1 MSFRRAL
8 PCLISMAVLSV
19 VGCSSG
25 ASKPEP
31 PSPNL
36 VPNSGFNQGTDLHG
50 VAEDVTVW
58 GAAKVSLTSAVAITG
73 TSAEVVTLPAGGTG
87 GIYVQV
93 PVEARLSYTQSADI
107 DVVDL
112 ARGATAAMILEW
124 YDGNL
129 NLLGYQMDRFNIVG
143 GGFEHRVQTV
153 RSPNGAVLARF
164 VVNIS
169 GGGQVLI
176 DAPQLQAGT
185 RATAV
190 QFTAPGI
197 VTGPTTPET
206 ARPGP

>member
-1 MSFRRAL
+1 
-8 PCLISMAVLSV
+8 MAALSV
-19 VGCSSG
+19 AGCSSG

-58 GAAKVSLTSAVAITG
+58 GAAKVALASAVAMPG
-73 TSAEVVTLPAGGTG
+73 TSSEVVALPTGGTG

-93 PVEARLSYTQSADI
+93 PVQGRLSYTQSADI

-112 ARGATAAMILEW
+112 ARGSTAAMILEW

-143 GGFEHRVQTV
+143 GGFEHRAQTV
-153 RSPNGAVLARF
+153 RSPDGAVLARF

-169 GGGQVLI
+169 GGGQIMV

-185 RATAV
+185 RATAF
-190 QFTAPGI
+190 QLTAPGP